1 MEKFNPDKRTL
12 RKFGMTMGAAFL
24 VISSIFLFRQK
35 HSGAV
40 YSLIISC
47 AFFITGSTLPIA
59 LKPVYII
66 WMRLAFI
73 LGWVNTR
80 IILILMFYLIFTP
93 VGLFM
98 RLFGIDPLERDKKGP
113 TYWKVKEKTEF
124 NPLNY
129 ERRF

>member
-1 MEKFNPDKRTL
+1 MEKLNPDKIAL
-12 RKFGMTMGAAFL
+12 RKFGMTMGIAFF
-24 VISSIFLFRQK
+24 VISGLFLFRQK
-35 HSGAV
+35 YAGAV

-47 AFFITGSTLPIA
+47 VFFITGSALPA
-59 LKPVYII
+59 LLKPVYII

-80 IILILMFYLIFTP
+80 IILIIMFYLIFTP
-93 VGLFM
+93 IGLFM
-98 RLFGIDPLERDKKGP
+98 RLFRIDPLERKKKKS
-113 TYWKVKEKTEF
+113 TYWKNKEQAGF